1 MVLENIRFNV
11 SSDDLECIHALH
23 KFSCFGHIDQ
33 QNIRWKAFHV
43 VLSGLKKGLIT
54 FPSLGKV
61 EAGEKDGGGKR
72 VLAEGESAGKSICW
86 RGTA

>member
-1 MVLENIRFNV
+1 MVL
-11 SSDDLECIHALH
+11 SD
-23 KFSCFGHIDQ
+23 
-33 QNIRWKAFHV
+33 
-43 VLSGLKKGLIT
+43 LKKGLIT